1 MRSVLNRFIRE
12 DGENR
17 LIEIIEEKVVK
28 LLEKFSL
35 SIEN

>member
-1 MRSVLNRFIRE
+1 MRSVLSRFIRE
-12 DGENR
+12 VGENR

>member
-12 DGENR
+12 VGENR